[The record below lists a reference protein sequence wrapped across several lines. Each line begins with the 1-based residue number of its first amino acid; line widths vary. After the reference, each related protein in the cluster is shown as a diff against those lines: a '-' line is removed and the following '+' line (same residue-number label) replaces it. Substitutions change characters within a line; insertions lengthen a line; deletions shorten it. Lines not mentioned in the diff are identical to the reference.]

1 MKKLIAILHGD
12 IPADAPLDEQ
22 DTLDQCE
29 RVERSLHELGYR
41 TERVELS
48 LDIKKAV
55 EKLKKLKPACVFNLV
70 DSVNSQS
77 ALCYMGPLACEIA
90 GLPHT
95 SAGSRAIYLT
105 TSKPLAKKMFRLFG
119 LPTAVEIPDLLNAKK
134 LPQKGMY
141 IVKSATED
149 GGVGMDAKC
158 CGRDLKYL
166 QKVARE
172 KTAQYGGEWFA
183 EKYIEGR
190 EFNVAIVPVKG
201 KPTFMPIAEIQF
213 KNFKRGQPKIVDYA
227 AKWLE
232 DSEEYIN
239 TPQNFEFTKKEQP
252 MLERIRKL
260 TLECYHKFEINGVVR
275 ADIRVDNKGR
285 PWLLEL
291 NINPC
296 LNQGSGLVVAAK
308 QMGYS
313 HKDLIQMIL
322 NEALRRARR

>member
-12 IPADAPLDEQ
+12 IPPDAPLDEQ

-48 LDIKKAV
+48 LDMKKAV
-55 EKLKKLKPACVFNLV
+55 KRLKELKPDCVFNLV

-90 GLPHT
+90 GFKHT
-95 SAGSRAIYLT
+95 SAGSEAIYFT
-105 TSKPLAKKMFRLFG
+105 TSKPLAKRMFRMYG
-119 LPTAVEIPDLLNAKK
+119 LPTAIEIPDLLKAKK
-134 LPQKGMY
+134 LPQKGKY

-149 GGVGMDAKC
+149 GGVGMDYSCVSDNLAA
-158 CGRDLKYL
+158 LK
-166 QKVARE
+166 KVA
-172 KTAQYGGEWFA
+172 KKKQKQYGGVWFA

-213 KNFKRGQPKIVDYA
+213 KNFKKGQPKIVDYA
-227 AKWLE
+227 AKWIE

-239 TPQNFEFTKKEQP
+239 TPQNFEFTKAEQP
-252 MLERIRKL
+252 MLNRIRKL
-260 TLECYHKFEINGVVR
+260 TLECYEKFNINGVVR
-275 ADIRVDNKGR
+275 ADIRVDGKGQ

-313 HKDLIQMIL
+313 HKDLINLIVG
-322 NEALRRARR
+322 EALRA